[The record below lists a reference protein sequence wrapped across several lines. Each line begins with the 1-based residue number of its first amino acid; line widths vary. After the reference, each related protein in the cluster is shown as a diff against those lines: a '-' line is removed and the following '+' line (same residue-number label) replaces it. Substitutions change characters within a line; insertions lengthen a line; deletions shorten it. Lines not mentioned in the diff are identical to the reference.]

1 MTPAQK
7 AGWIGAIGARLI
19 RLWLWTIRFETTDH
33 AGVLATPPQK
43 PLLWCFW
50 HNRLFVMA
58 PMFEKFFPG
67 RRGAALASASK
78 DGAVIAAVMERFGIR
93 AIRGSSSRRGATAL
107 IEMKRAI
114 ENGEITALTP
124 DGPRGPRYRINPGVI
139 KLAQLTGGT
148 ILPIHVRYSRF
159 WRLKSWDGF
168 MIPKPFATIHVTFA
182 PLHHVAPTSD
192 EAAFE
197 SERVRFENVLRA
209 PDGEDK
215 MTNDERT

>member
-1 MTPAQK
+1 MTPAQQ
-7 AGWIGAIGARLI
+7 ADWIGAIGARLI
-19 RLWLWTIRFETTDH
+19 RLWLWTIRFQTVDH
-33 AGVLATPPQK
+33 AGVLATPPEK

-58 PMFEKFFPG
+58 PMFERFFPG
-67 RRGAALASASK
+67 RPGAALASASR
-78 DGAVIAAVMERFGIR
+78 DGAIIAAVMERFGIR
-93 AIRGSSSRRGATAL
+93 AIRGSSSRRGAAAL
-107 IEMKRAI
+107 IEMRRAI
-114 ENGEITALTP
+114 ASGKITALTP

-148 ILPIHVRYSRF
+148 ILPLHVSYSRC

-168 MIPKPFATIHVTFA
+168 MIPKPFATIRVTFA

-197 SERVRFENVLRA
+197 AERARFEKVLRA
-209 PDGEDK
+209 PDDEGE
-215 MTNDERT
+215 